1 MFSFARQKR
10 TRKAPATFDAR
21 EARPGFH
28 PGPQNGGRRDKI
40 GRCAYGT
47 DAFSDFAP
55 TPIGKNAY
63 RKQLQGGEK
72 PSPSRLCRATSPER
86 ERLWQRRKVYRLSA
100 DFFLPLTNED
110 ETCPLCQGLSL
121 RKTSPGRGKM
131 SPVGDKKGNSC
142 RRRRLRGF
150 VPKVP
155 LSRQTTERVSP
166 KTTLHT
172 KMTRADTR
180 AIQIFSAGAADLLS
194 ANHFPVSGCCSSQI
208 HSRILSGRFVTM
220 ASGPKGSSERSTL
233 RVSTVQNATL
243 TPSA

>member
-1 MFSFARQKR
+1 MR
-10 TRKAPATFDAR
+10 TRVSLGGVGISQSEMT
-21 EARPGFH
+21 EGVRPGR
-28 PGPQNGGRRDKI
+28 Q
-40 GRCAYGT
+40 
-47 DAFSDFAP
+47 
-55 TPIGKNAY
+55 
-63 RKQLQGGEK
+63 

-86 ERLWQRRKVYRLSA
+86 ERLWQRRKVCSLTA
-100 DFFLPLTNED
+100 GFFLPLTNED
-110 ETCPLCQGLSL
+110 ETCPLCQG
-121 RKTSPGRGKM
+121 RP
-131 SPVGDKKGNSC
+131 
-142 RRRRLRGF
+142 LRGSWH
-150 VPKVP
+150 
-155 LSRQTTERVSP
+155 SRQAVTEGVLPISLLSHQSTERVSP

>member
-1 MFSFARQKR
+1 MR
-10 TRKAPATFDAR
+10 TRPTLFAKGSPFGRAVAVGDGRGLSRKSTLSVTASPCHLSRKGEALAKA
-21 EARPGFH
+21 E
-28 PGPQNGGRRDKI
+28 
-40 GRCAYGT
+40 
-47 DAFSDFAP
+47 SL
-55 TPIGKNAY
+55 
-63 RKQLQGGEK
+63 QLNRG
-72 PSPSRLCRATSPER
+72 
-86 ERLWQRRKVYRLSA
+86 
-100 DFFLPLTNED
+100 FFLPLTNED

-121 RKTSPGRGKM
+121 RE
-131 SPVGDKKGNSC
+131 SC
-142 RRRRLRGF
+142 RHRRLRGF
-150 VPKVP
+150 FPKVP

-180 AIQIFSAGAADLLS
+180 AIQIFSAGAADLTS
-194 ANHFPVSGCCSSQI
+194 AGHSPVSGCCSSQI

>member
-28 PGPQNGGRRDKI
+28 PGPQSGGRRDKI

-63 RKQLQGGEK
+63 RKQLQGGVQ
-72 PSPSRLCRATSPER
+72 PSPSRLRRATSPER
-86 ERLWQRRKVYRLSA
+86 ERLWQRRKVCSLTA
-100 DFFLPLTNED
+100 GFFLPLTNED

-131 SPVGDKKGNSC
+131 SPIGDKKGNSC

-150 VPKVP
+150 VPEVNPLRYGFAVP
-155 LSRQTTERVSP
+155 PL
-166 KTTLHT
+166 
-172 KMTRADTR
+172 
-180 AIQIFSAGAADLLS
+180 
-194 ANHFPVSGCCSSQI
+194 
-208 HSRILSGRFVTM
+208 
-220 ASGPKGSSERSTL
+220 PKGRGFGKGGKFMLYRSTCS
-233 RVSTVQNATL
+233 VVNE
-243 TPSA
+243 